1 MITSVPYFAIE
12 PGQVQLAM
20 LALVRLSGMVVMAPP
35 FSHPAIRTQVKLA
48 VGGSL
53 ALLAWPALQARPL
66 PLAPDVLSLAA
77 LAACELT
84 LGLAIG
90 FVARLALAAASVAA
104 EIVSVQMGFGLASLL
119 DPLQGAQVTVLTRV
133 YDWLVLVLFLAL
145 DAHHLVI
152 GAVVESFRLVPL
164 GGAALTAEGAM
175 SVVPLG
181 ARVFSLALLLVAP
194 VLGVLFIANLVMVLA
209 ARAVPQLSLLSV
221 GLPIMIG
228 LGFVVL
234 LANLELMSGVV
245 GREMTGLPELLTA
258 LLRGF
263 AGGR

>member
-20 LALVRLSGMVVMAPP
+20 LALVRLSGLVLMAPP
-35 FSHPAIRTQVKLA
+35 FSHPAIPHQVKLVLGA
-48 VGGSL
+48 SL
-53 ALLAWPALQARPL
+53 VLLVWPALHVRPL
-66 PLAPDVLSLAA
+66 ALAPDVLSLGA
-77 LAACELT
+77 LAASELVV
-84 LGLAIG
+84 GLAIG
-90 FVARLALAAASVAA
+90 FVAKLALTAASVAA
-104 EIVSVQMGFGLASLL
+104 EIVSVQMGLGIASLL
-119 DPLQGAQVTVLTRV
+119 DPLQGAPVTVLTRV
-133 YDWLVLVLFLAL
+133 YDWLVLILFLAL

-164 GGAALTAEGAM
+164 GGATFTAEGAM

-181 ARVFSLALLLVAP
+181 ARVFSLALALVAP

-209 ARAVPQLSLLSV
+209 ARAVPQLSLISV

-234 LANLELMSGVV
+234 IANLELMSGVV
-245 GREMTGLPELLTA
+245 GREMTSLPELLTG

-263 AGGR
+263 ASGR